1 MEHQRIAV
9 VTGANRGIGRE
20 IARQLAMHSLTVV
33 LGVRDLFHGETVA
46 RELAATGLSV
56 MAYQLDITHPRQVE
70 QFVEYLTKTVGRLDV
85 LVNNAGI
92 LLEPDDDLASK
103 VRMETIKTTFE
114 TNLFGVWHLTQALLP
129 LMRQQNYGRIV
140 NVSSGIAAFENN
152 AAPPEL
158 APAYRVSKA
167 ALNALT
173 VTLAGEL
180 QGTNILVNAVCPG
193 YVRTETHNLD
203 ALRTVVEGAD
213 TPVWL
218 ATLPDDGPTGSFF
231 RDRQRIAW

>member
-1 MEHQRIAV
+1 MEHRRVAV

-20 IARQLAMHSLTVV
+20 IARQLAVHGLTVV
-33 LGVRDLFHGETVA
+33 LGARDIFRGQA
-46 RELAATGLSV
+46 AAKELAATGFSV
-56 MAYQLDITHPRQVE
+56 MAYQLDITHPQQVE
-70 QFVEYLTKTVGRLDV
+70 QFVEYLTKTVGRIDV

-114 TNLFGVWHLTQALLP
+114 TNLFGAWRLTQALLP

-167 ALNALT
+167 AFNALT

-218 ATLPDDGPTGSFF
+218 ATLPNDGPTGSFF

>member
-20 IARQLAMHSLTVV
+20 IARQLAMQGLTVV
-33 LGVRDLFHGETVA
+33 LGARDSFRGETVA
-46 RELAATGLSV
+46 KELAAVGLSV
-56 MAYQLDITHPRQVE
+56 RAYQLDITHPQQVE

-92 LLEPDDDLASK
+92 LLEPDDNLASK

-114 TNLFGVWHLTQALLP
+114 TNLFGVWRLTQALLP

-152 AAPPEL
+152 EAPPEL

-218 ATLPDDGPTGSFF
+218 ATLPDDVPTGGFF